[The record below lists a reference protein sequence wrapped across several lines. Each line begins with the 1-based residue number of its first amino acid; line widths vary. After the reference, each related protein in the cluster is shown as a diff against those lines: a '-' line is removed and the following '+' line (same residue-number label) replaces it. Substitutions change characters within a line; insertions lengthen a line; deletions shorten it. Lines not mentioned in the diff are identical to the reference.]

1 MAAYPSTNRSSRI
14 SPTCAFSVLSSKL
27 PHSEVDTLRSDSLGG
42 ECTVLGRRSLGR
54 DHVQRGRTA
63 PVHARLRV
71 RVLPEA
77 SILWI
82 PVERLPP
89 RRVGP
94 EPHQAM
100 RHEIMDSPRGRGAGD
115 FHFGWEKVFV
125 LVH

>member
-14 SPTCAFSVLSSKL
+14 SPTSAFSSRSSKL
-27 PHSEVDTLRSDSLGG
+27 PHSEVDTLRTDSLGG
-42 ECTVLGRRSLGR
+42 EYTVLGRRSLGR

-63 PVHARLRV
+63 TVHAGLRV

-82 PVERLPP
+82 PVERLPAG
-89 RRVGP
+89 RVGP
-94 EPHQAM
+94 EPQEAM
-100 RHEIMDSPRGRGAGD
+100 RHEIMDPLRGRGARD
-115 FHFGWEKVFV
+115 FHFGWEKVLV